1 MADKIQHEEAVS
13 SVVGEMILMVLVIIL
28 VSLFASSA
36 FSLLPGDREASVD
49 VAMKNVSGDS
59 TVIFWHKGGD
69 WVEKKNLEVVV
80 IGDDRS
86 RQEYTTFDLYD
97 EADNLTSTFDLGGYL
112 KVKLK
117 KSLQINDTLRLV
129 TTKNVIYSGEILK

>member
-13 SVVGEMILMVLVIIL
+13 SVVGEMIMMVLVIIL
-28 VSLFASSA
+28 VSLFAASA
-36 FSLLPGDREASVD
+36 FSLLPGDREVSVD

-59 TVIFWHKGGD
+59 TIIFWHKGGD

-97 EADNLTSTFDLGGYL
+97 EAGNLTSTFDLGGYL